1 MTRTAKPRYHRERME
16 VTKEEFFAGV
26 GGRADPE
33 VKQRIAAAL
42 EDSQSN
48 VSRWL
53 AQMEA
58 AAEQPFAVDWPAL
71 HELDERAHRARRDT

>member
-1 MTRTAKPRYHRERME
+1 MTSAAKLRYDRERME

-33 VKQRIAAAL
+33 VKQRLAAAL

-53 AQMEA
+53 TQMQA
-58 AAEQPFAVDWPAL
+58 AAEQPFAIDWRAL
-71 HELDERAHRARRDT
+71 YKMDEQELGTRRDS

>member
-1 MTRTAKPRYHRERME
+1 ME

-33 VKQRIAAAL
+33 VKQRLAAAL

-53 AQMEA
+53 AQIEA
-58 AAEQPFAVDWPAL
+58 AAEQPFAVDWRAL
-71 HELDERAHRARRDT
+71 YEMDEQQHGPRRDT